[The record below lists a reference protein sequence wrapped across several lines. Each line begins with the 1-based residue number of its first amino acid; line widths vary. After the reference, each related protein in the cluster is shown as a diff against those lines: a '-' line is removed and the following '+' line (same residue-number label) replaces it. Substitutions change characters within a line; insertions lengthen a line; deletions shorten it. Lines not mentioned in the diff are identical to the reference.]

1 MPGSAGQVPSAF
13 KARKETKEMS
23 GSARTALIARM
34 KTKEITRVNATRAS
48 NGNGE
53 QLLPMALRGGWSGD
67 NGLGRRRVGKGW
79 G

>member
-1 MPGSAGQVPSAF
+1 MPGSAGQVASAF

-34 KTKEITRVNATRAS
+34 KTKEITRVNATRAG

-53 QLLPMALRGGWSGD
+53 HLLPMALNGD
-67 NGLGRRRVGKGW
+67 
-79 G
+79 